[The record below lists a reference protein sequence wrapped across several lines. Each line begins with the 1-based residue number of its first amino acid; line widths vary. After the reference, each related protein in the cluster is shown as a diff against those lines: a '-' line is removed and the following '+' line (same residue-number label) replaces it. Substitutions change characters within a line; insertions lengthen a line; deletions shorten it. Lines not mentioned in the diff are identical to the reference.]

1 MKPFQTFLGQYHLE
15 IIDGKVR
22 WFHRNEKGETV
33 FAALTNKAVVEPNKW
48 FELAVSYDGSKGVAD
63 IYVDSTRVKEEISD
77 PMNLSQDWGMF
88 AGIFFS
94 PITKVHN

>member
-1 MKPFQTFLGQYHLE
+1 M
-15 IIDGKVR
+15 
-22 WFHRNEKGETV
+22 
-33 FAALTNKAVVEPNKW
+33 VEPNKW

-88 AGIFFS
+88 AGIYL
-94 PITKVHN
+94 HNYT

>member
-1 MKPFQTFLGQYHLE
+1 M
-15 IIDGKVR
+15 
-22 WFHRNEKGETV
+22 
-33 FAALTNKAVVEPNKW
+33 VEPNKW

-88 AGIFFS
+88 AGIYLHNCT
-94 PITKVHN
+94 ITHKCTINHDR

>member
-1 MKPFQTFLGQYHLE
+1 M
-15 IIDGKVR
+15 
-22 WFHRNEKGETV
+22 
-33 FAALTNKAVVEPNKW
+33 VEPNKW

-88 AGIFFS
+88 AGIYF
-94 PITKVHN
+94 